1 MALFVVSIYSCPCL
15 VCAMCVHKL
24 SHQGW
29 GHRMKGGCQ
38 WGNRPFLFCWIWAD
52 VHLTRKI
59 KWGEWKTTNMAF
71 VSTAERV
78 KQENLNLVCIPT
90 SFQVC
95 PAFHS
100 ASWHL
105 AAESCGSRGH
115 GGVALGCVPGLLYR
129 WGSQEQERSLFSE
142 DCSLEVWP

>member
-1 MALFVVSIYSCPCL
+1 
-15 VCAMCVHKL
+15 
-24 SHQGW
+24 
-29 GHRMKGGCQ
+29 
-38 WGNRPFLFCWIWAD
+38 
-52 VHLTRKI
+52 
-59 KWGEWKTTNMAF
+59 MAF

-105 AAESCGSRGH
+105 AAEF
-115 GGVALGCVPGLLYR
+115 LGP
-129 WGSQEQERSLFSE
+129 E
-142 DCSLEVWP
+142 DMEVWLWVMYQGCCVGGGARSRRGVYFLRIAP